1 MDRADFLPREL
12 STGQQQRA
20 AVARALPNDPEVI
33 PAEEPAGNLDPISS
47 FEILAILRELNEHE
61 GRTVIMVTHNPQAA
75 QQAKRTLRLSAG
87 RILSE
92 E

>member
-1 MDRADFLPREL
+1 MDRANFLPREL

-33 PAEEPAGNLDPISS
+33 LAEEPAGNLDPISS
-47 FEILAILRELNEHE
+47 FEILEILRELNEHE

-75 QQAKRTLRLSAG
+75 QQAERTLRLSAG